1 MATTPTGITGS
12 PRGIAHE
19 WDGYI
24 VQIEDIGLGDP
35 QRELIP
41 DQNGAIA
48 GAVTFDHVFDVK
60 ITMIGKTAATA
71 APTFAND
78 QFTYAGA
85 TYLVSQPREAG
96 SYNGLRKWTVNGT
109 RYDNYPSQGT

>member
-19 WDGYI
+19 WTGYI

-35 QRELIP
+35 QRELIQ

-48 GAVTFDHVFDVK
+48 GAETFDHVFDVK
-60 ITMIGKTAATA
+60 ITMIGRFQSTR
-71 APTFAND
+71 PR
-78 QFTYAGA
+78 GA
-85 TYLVSQPREAG
+85 RPASGYKL
-96 SYNGLRKWTVNGT
+96 
-109 RYDNYPSQGT
+109 